1 MQKSDPPPPP
11 ATGDQWHRTFHKK
24 FPSLNIFIIR
34 STMSSLYV
42 IRNNKS
48 RGKRDKSR
56 FLFFFLVIEYSRVK
70 KNWPPNGHRPG
81 LYIYIYSRNKKFTRK
96 RDSIFSLPQ
105 LREWIIILRGKISF
119 RRGGGGGSMRDPR
132 NVDPG
137 NKSFRTVANTFERR
151 NVMDKEFNYI
161 VSSSET
167 VRRFPSKI
175 SNDTRR

>member
-1 MQKSDPPPPP
+1 MQKSDPHP
-11 ATGDQWHRTFHKK
+11 ALWHRTFHKK

-56 FLFFFLVIEYSRVK
+56 FLFFFFGYWIFESKKKLATEWSPTRVI
-70 KNWPPNGHRPG
+70 
-81 LYIYIYSRNKKFTRK
+81 YIYIYSRNKKFTRK

-175 SNDTRR
+175 SNDTRS